1 VTRIDKM
8 SDDISGSRI
17 RDFQKLMHYKAR
29 DILLV
34 ASLYDYYLFEED
46 GRLYELIRQ
55 EFQVLNLSHP
65 PDITHVTSGEEAI
78 ELLNSG
84 EHFDLVITTL
94 HIEDMHVVRFAEK
107 ARRSGINIP
116 ILLLAYDSRER
127 KELTQRYDTSV
138 FDRIFIWHGD
148 YRLLVA
154 MIKSVEDK
162 MNVEADV
169 TNIGV
174 QCIILVEDS
183 VSFYSSYLPLLYT
196 EIFNQS
202 RRLISEGVNLT
213 HKFLRMRARPKIL
226 LCSTYEEAW
235 TYFEKYEE
243 YVLGVISDIDFM
255 RNGKKDPGAG
265 VDFARAVKDRMVD
278 IPVLLQSSNAEAA
291 EMARSVGASFLRKG
305 SPTLLHDLSQFVKK
319 NFGFGDFI
327 FRMPDGTEVGRASN
341 LKELEDQLHVVPDE
355 CVKYHS
361 EHNNFSNWLKARTE
375 FWLAHKLRP
384 QKVTDFPTIDGLR
397 KDIIETLRS
406 YKEERQRGVMTEFS
420 KDTFDPQTSFAR
432 IGTGSIGGKAR
443 GLGFINALITNFSLR
458 KKFEAVEIIV
468 PSAVVI
474 ATDVFDRFL
483 QENELT
489 DIAAEDL
496 SDEQIIRR
504 FVDARSF
511 PNDAI
516 EKLSD
521 FIRIVNYPLA
531 VRSSSLLEDSQYQ
544 PFAGVYQTYMIP
556 NNNVDSSMRL
566 KELLESIKLVY
577 ASTYCREARDYI
589 KATPYHLEEEK
600 MGVII
605 QRMVGS
611 QHHERFY
618 PDFAGVAKS
627 YNFYPVAPQK
637 AEDGIV
643 QAALGLGYT
652 VVEGRNCVRFC
663 PKYPRHVMQFSTP
676 QETMRTA
683 QQEFL
688 ALDVTASFSHENHE
702 TPDVLLKHYDIGK
715 AEEDKTLQAVGST
728 FSAEDDA
735 VYDGISRP
743 GKRVVT
749 FAPVLKQHV
758 FPLPEIADLI
768 LEIGRWGMGTHVEIE
783 FAVDINVR
791 ENELKEF
798 ALLQIRPMMLSRE
811 EETTTIE
818 NHAESTL
825 VCKSRHVL
833 GNGIMEDV
841 YDIIVVD
848 AGKFE
853 RSKSRQT
860 AQEVSRLNTKL
871 QNVKRQYILIGVG
884 RWGSLDPWLG
894 IPVTWDQISGAAV
907 IVESGFKD
915 IDVTPSQGSHFF
927 QNITSFRIGYFTVNN
942 SDDSSFV
949 DWDWLKTQPALEE
962 LEYVR
967 HLRFAKPVVTKING
981 PAKYGVIIKPE

>member
-1 VTRIDKM
+1 M

-743 GKRVVT
+743 GKRIVT

>member
-1 VTRIDKM
+1 M

-265 VDFARAVKDRMVD
+265 VDFARAVKNRMVD

-291 EMARSVGASFLRKG
+291 EMALSVGASFLRKG

-483 QENELT
+483 QENDLT

-556 NNNVDSSMRL
+556 NNNIDSSMRL

-728 FSAEDDA
+728 YSAEDDA

-743 GKRVVT
+743 GKRVIT

-768 LEIGRWGMGTHVEIE
+768 LEIGKWGMGTHVEIE
-783 FAVDINVR
+783 FAVDTNMR
-791 ENELKEF
+791 GNEPKEF

-811 EETTTIE
+811 EETTKIE
-818 NHAESTL
+818 IYTDSSL

-833 GNGIMEDV
+833 GNGIMDDV

-871 QNVKRQYILIGVG
+871 QNVKRTYILIGVG

-949 DWDWLKTQPALEE
+949 DWDWLNAQPAFEE
-962 LEYVR
+962 SEYVR
-967 HLRFAKPVVTKING
+967 HLHFAKPVVTKING